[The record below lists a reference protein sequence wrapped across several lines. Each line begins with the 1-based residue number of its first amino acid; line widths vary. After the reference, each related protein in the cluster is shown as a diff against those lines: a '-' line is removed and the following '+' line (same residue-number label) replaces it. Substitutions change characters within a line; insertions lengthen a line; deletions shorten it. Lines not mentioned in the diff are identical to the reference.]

1 MAEVERDA
9 AGYTPGQIKA
19 LKIAIAIMTFA
30 IVAGLVVM
38 VLTIVYRTAGRKQ
51 IAAPVSG
58 AAASSGALIPTSG
71 AFAQAQLPPGAHV
84 VSVTPWG
91 ERLLLLVED
100 TGGTSVLVLDPKT
113 AKIEPLARLGN
124 GG

>member
-1 MAEVERDA
+1 MADVERDA
-9 AGYTPGQIKA
+9 AGYTKGQIKA

-38 VLTIVYRTAGRKQ
+38 VLTIVYRTANHKQ
-51 IAAPVSG
+51 VAAPGSG
-58 AAASSGALIPTSG
+58 AAASPVALIPTSG
-71 AFAQAQLPPGAHV
+71 NFAQAQLPPGAHV
-84 VSVTPWG
+84 VSVIPWG
-91 ERLLLLVED
+91 ERLVLTVED
-100 TGGTSVLVLDPKT
+100 PGGTSVLVLDPKT

>member
-1 MAEVERDA
+1 MVEVERDA
-9 AGYTPGQIKA
+9 AGYTKGQIRA

-38 VLTIVYRTAGRKQ
+38 VVTIAYRAANHKGV
-51 IAAPVSG
+51 AAPASG
-58 AAASSGALIPTSG
+58 ATVSLGTLFPASGTY
-71 AFAQAQLPPGAHV
+71 AQAQLPPGAHIV
-84 VSVTPWG
+84 AVTPWG
-91 ERLLLLVED
+91 ERLVLTVED
-100 TGGTSVLVLDPKT
+100 YGGTSVLVLDPKT